1 LEYLRIFFN
10 KDIDILKKQIKMN
23 IFGSILLLVIFL
35 ITLISTFTFLQN
47 INLNLIP
54 LFSLFIVSISIILL
68 IVNIIRYNVLKKV
81 EKGEFIIDQDF
92 LKLYILKKYFEKKE
106 ILKKNELFKKPE
118 YVKLNSIGLDNK
130 NNLFFDFIEETDI
143 SNYMRNDYEGMKK
156 HIGK

>member
-1 LEYLRIFFN
+1 
-10 KDIDILKKQIKMN
+10 MN

-68 IVNIIRYNVLKKV
+68 IVNIIRFNVLKKV
-81 EKGEFIIDQDF
+81 EKGEFIIDQEF

-106 ILKKNELFKKPE
+106 ILRKNELFKKPD
-118 YVKLNSIGLDNK
+118 YVKLDSLGSLGFDNKK
-130 NNLFFDFIEETDI
+130 NNLYFDFIEETDI
-143 SNYMRNDYEGMKK
+143 SNYMRNDYKGMKK
-156 HIGK
+156 QGSGK

>member
-1 LEYLRIFFN
+1 
-10 KDIDILKKQIKMN
+10 MN